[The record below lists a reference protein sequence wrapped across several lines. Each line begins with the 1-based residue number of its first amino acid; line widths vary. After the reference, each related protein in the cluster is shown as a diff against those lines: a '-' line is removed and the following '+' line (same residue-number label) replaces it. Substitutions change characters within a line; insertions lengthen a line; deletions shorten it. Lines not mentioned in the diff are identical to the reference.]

1 MSSLKKKFVY
11 YKDYAAKSM
20 EEVYDKKLLQE
31 ATVHKFYEPRT
42 ILLLNN
48 KEKGFERKA
57 LPVTAQFSPVYGIDI
72 EDVNND
78 NKLDIILGGNLS
90 AVKPEAGKYDALYG
104 LILTGD
110 GGGNFVALSS
120 LASGIKV
127 DGEVRHIRSL
137 RTRNSAML
145 SFVRNNNAIKFYKKN
160 N

>member
-1 MSSLKKKFVY
+1 MNPGQSYYLIIKKKV
-11 YKDYAAKSM
+11 
-20 EEVYDKKLLQE
+20 L
-31 ATVHKFYEPRT
+31 
-42 ILLLNN
+42 
-48 KEKGFERKA
+48 KEKA

-78 NKLDIILGGNLS
+78 NRLDIILGGNLS

-110 GGGNFVALSS
+110 GAGNFAALSS
-120 LASGIKV
+120 LASGIKI

-137 RTRNSAML
+137 RTRNGGML
-145 SFVRNNNAIKFYKKN
+145 TFVRNNNTIKFYKKN

>member
-1 MSSLKKKFVY
+1 MN
-11 YKDYAAKSM
+11 
-20 EEVYDKKLLQE
+20 Q
-31 ATVHKFYEPRT
+31 
-42 ILLLNN
+42 
-48 KEKGFERKA
+48 EKGFERKA

-78 NKLDIILGGNLS
+78 NKPDIILGGNLS

-137 RTRNSAML
+137 KNRNGAML
-145 SFVRNNNAIKFYKKN
+145 SFVRNNNTIKFYKKN